1 MATNNADFK
10 VKKGLIVT
18 EGITLGGHTF
28 DDIDVGTEFVD
39 TDDHLMSSGAIKE
52 KIESYSYGTGDAT
65 LAGAQTFS
73 GAKTF
78 SAGITNAASYGPHTT
93 GYLIMGASND
103 TLAITSNGA
112 HNTHISTNSNTN
124 SGNILIQQGANN
136 PISITPN
143 GTGDIQ
149 LNADTIRVG
158 DNNAD
163 ATITT
168 RGTGDLTLSTN
179 EGTNAGTILLADGAN
194 GDISITPNGTG
205 QVNLGN
211 FQFDVDQTVG
221 SGQDNYVLTYDHAN
235 TQISLEAAAG
245 GGISWSTAVDANIVP
260 DTDNAYDIGSATNE
274 FRHGYFDGT
283 VNCDGINIAGDM
295 IAGNSSLYIIG
306 GGSQQSRANIFLPNN
321 ETNMKIQ
328 GSSTSNTDIIL
339 DTRYTSGTGQI
350 LLKTKGQTRFSIGAS
365 GEFKIGTSA
374 GSSGQVL
381 TSGGSGAIPTWED
394 AAGGISNV
402 VEDASPQLG
411 ANLDTNSHNI
421 VIDDAH
427 GILDE
432 NSNEQ
437 LIFQT
442 TANATSYLQV
452 WNGISDSA
460 TGTLFG
466 NDVISTDTVGTGRMT
481 GPGLEATGSTT
492 DVGMS
497 FKTKGLG
504 HFVFTNDDA
513 TSAAGPVI
521 NLLRNNL
528 EGEVADDDIIG
539 LIKFM
544 GADDVMTEEGSLQS
558 LHDYRDYAKI
568 ECNIVDQTNSTADG
582 NLILSAMCADSHTD
596 FLEIGTNKTNDTS
609 AGVRAYTGSMVTYSG
624 TGTTALSRDTHAGAY
639 VRATGAGTFTLW
651 DNPKVGDQVVVIS
664 DHAGTTTIDGY
675 SSDTINGSSNTTIT
689 TQYNAKTFIATST
702 TTWIALG

>member
-1 MATNNADFK
+1 
-10 VKKGLIVT
+10 
-18 EGITLGGHTF
+18 
-28 DDIDVGTEFVD
+28 
-39 TDDHLMSSGAIKE
+39 MSSGAIKE

-93 GYLIMGASND
+93 GYVIMGASND

-205 QVNLGN
+205 QVKLG
-211 FQFDVDQTVG
+211 
-221 SGQDNYVLTYDHAN
+221 
-235 TQISLEAAAG
+235 
-245 GGISWSTAVDANIVP
+245 
-260 DTDNAYDIGSATNE
+260 
-274 FRHGYFDGT
+274 
-283 VNCDGINIAGDM
+283 GD
-295 IAGNSSLYIIG
+295 
-306 GGSQQSRANIFLPNN
+306 
-321 ETNMKIQ
+321 
-328 GSSTSNTDIIL
+328 
-339 DTRYTSGTGQI
+339 
-350 LLKTKGQTRFSIGAS
+350 
-365 GEFKIGTSA
+365 
-374 GSSGQVL
+374 
-381 TSGGSGAIPTWED
+381 
-394 AAGGISNV
+394 
-402 VEDASPQLG
+402 
-411 ANLDTNSHNI
+411 LDTNSHNI

-544 GADDVMTEEGSLQS
+544 GADTVMTEEGSLQS

-568 ECNIVDQTNSTADG
+568 ECNIVDQTNTTADG

-675 SSDTINGSSNTTIT
+675 SSDTINGSANTTIT

-702 TTWIALG
+702 TTWVALG